1 MTNLQLITSLIIYIL
16 SVVAALILTII
27 TKKNGKFPLRIL
39 LLIHF
44 SLLLLFM
51 ATYLS
56 GFWSTATNLFFL
68 FFFCTG
74 ILLSG
79 SLINKSLNPFLRYY
93 PILFLTSIIFFVFSP
108 SLTIRFITFNWH
120 TDHTGKW
127 KLQSNYFMEE
137 EKSMLSVSDSTTTYK
152 ITRQFG
158 IFHKTLARNIS
169 FGMRLDSIR
178 LNNFDEEKGIDVRGY
193 YIRKTDTFEA
203 CDSMDISVPFVA
215 SKNTI
220 IQKRKK

>member
-1 MTNLQLITSLIIYIL
+1 
-16 SVVAALILTII
+16 
-27 TKKNGKFPLRIL
+27 
-39 LLIHF
+39 
-44 SLLLLFM
+44 
-51 ATYLS
+51 
-56 GFWSTATNLFFL
+56 
-68 FFFCTG
+68 
-74 ILLSG
+74 
-79 SLINKSLNPFLRYY
+79 
-93 PILFLTSIIFFVFSP
+93 
-108 SLTIRFITFNWH
+108 
-120 TDHTGKW
+120 
-127 KLQSNYFMEE
+127 MEE